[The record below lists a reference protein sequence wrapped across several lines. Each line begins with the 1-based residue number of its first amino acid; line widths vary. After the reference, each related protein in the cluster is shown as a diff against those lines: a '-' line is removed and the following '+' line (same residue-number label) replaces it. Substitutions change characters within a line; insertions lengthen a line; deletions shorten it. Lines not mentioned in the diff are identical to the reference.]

1 MCFCNFW
8 GNYIIKNDKTN
19 KILISIPTSNL
30 FAKAKANHQNFP
42 DPKETII
49 LYHNGDYYTKSS
61 AVIKISSLM
70 NSWHSVLIIGF
81 VVPKIIRDFFYDYIA
96 KNRKAIMKDQC
107 HISELRE
114 RERFIL

>member
-1 MCFCNFW
+1 
-8 GNYIIKNDKTN
+8 
-19 KILISIPTSNL
+19 
-30 FAKAKANHQNFP
+30 
-42 DPKETII
+42 
-49 LYHNGDYYTKSS
+49 
-61 AVIKISSLM
+61 M